1 MFSVEGAAS
10 GSTPAGL
17 TTSRTLAIAALSAP
31 RSGSSM

>member
-1 MFSVEGAAS
+1 MFSVDGAAS

-17 TTSRTLAIAALSAP
+17 NASRALAMAALSAP